1 MSRSDSTNWRAPP
14 ASTSVWRQDC
24 YPYPDMGFYWA
35 ERTADNR
42 RRAYPKYKAARP
54 IDTVETVVIGGGL
67 TGCAAAYALA
77 ASGRKVVLLE
87 AERLAGG
94 GTAMSLGMI
103 ASEPDAAFRAVDAYR
118 GRRVARPAWEA
129 AQHGAVDLTAA
140 LGKAGVNCD
149 LHAAALHVN
158 AFGFEQ
164 AEGLKREQTA
174 RKDAALDAAWL
185 SAPVAKKA
193 ISTESYGAIRLRG
206 GAVYDPVRAALG
218 FAAAAEKNGAQI
230 FEHTPVTKTTFTRR
244 DATVYLA
251 NGAKL
256 LTKEIV
262 VATGRPGALFR
273 SLERHV
279 RVTDGHVVVTQP
291 LNAEMRREAGSR
303 GYGLIERNGESA
315 RFLRF
320 LADDRVL
327 FAGAQTRVQP
337 AKQADKVLVQHAGQL
352 MYELSLHYPSISG
365 LRAEWA
371 WRVPVVST
379 LDGLPWVGAHRNFP
393 FHFFAIA
400 LGWHGDAISY
410 FAARSAVRH
419 FDGEARKGDDAYT
432 FLRVL

>member
-1 MSRSDSTNWRAPP
+1 MAL
-14 ASTSVWRQDC
+14 
-24 YPYPDMGFYWA
+24 YWA
-35 ERTADNR
+35 DRTADHR
-42 RRAYPKYKAARP
+42 RRAYPAYKASGP

-67 TGCAAAYALA
+67 TGCAAAYTLA

-94 GTAMSLGMI
+94 GTAMGPGLI
-103 ASEPDAAFRAVDAYR
+103 APEPDAAFRAVDTYR
-118 GRRVARPAWEA
+118 GRRIARPAWEA
-129 AQHGAVDLTAA
+129 AQHGAAELVAA
-140 LGKAGVNCD
+140 LGKVGIHCD
-149 LHAAALHVN
+149 LKPAALHVN
-158 AFGFEQ
+158 AFRFDQ
-164 AEGLKREQTA
+164 ADTLKREQAA
-174 RKDAALDAAWL
+174 RKDASLDAAWV
-185 SAPVAKKA
+185 SGPAAQKA
-193 ISTESYGAIRLRG
+193 IATESHGAIRLRG

-218 FAAAAEKNGAQI
+218 CAAAAEKHGARL
-230 FEHTPVTKTTFTRR
+230 FEHTPVRKTTFTRK

-256 LTKEIV
+256 LTREIV

-291 LNAEMRREAGSR
+291 LNAEMRRETGSR
-303 GYGLIERNGESA
+303 AYGLIERGGESP

-327 FAGAQTRVQP
+327 FAGAEARVQP
-337 AKQADKVLVQHAGQL
+337 ARQADKMLVQYAGQL

-365 LRAEWA
+365 LKAEWA

-419 FDGEARKGDDAYT
+419 FNGEEKKGDDAYT

>member
-1 MSRSDSTNWRAPP
+1 
-14 ASTSVWRQDC
+14 
-24 YPYPDMGFYWA
+24 MGLYWA
-35 ERTADNR
+35 DRTADNR
-42 RRAYPKYKAARP
+42 RRAYPKYKAADP
-54 IDTVETVVIGGGL
+54 IDHVETVVIGGGL
-67 TGCAAAYALA
+67 TGCAAAYTLA

-87 AERLAGG
+87 ADRLAGG
-94 GTAMSLGMI
+94 GTAMSLGLI
-103 ASEPDAAFRAVDAYR
+103 APEPDAAFRAVDTYR

-129 AQHGAVDLTAA
+129 AQSGAVDLVAA
-140 LGKAGVNCD
+140 LGKAGVHCD
-149 LHAAALHVN
+149 LKAAALHVN
-158 AFGFEQ
+158 AFGFGD
-164 AEGLKREQTA
+164 AEALKREQAA
-174 RKDAALDAAWL
+174 RKDASLDAAWV
-185 SAPVAKKA
+185 SGPVAKKA
-193 ISTESYGAIRLRG
+193 ISTDSYGAIRLRG

-218 FAAAAEKNGAQI
+218 LATAAEKKGARI
-230 FEHTPVTKTTFTRR
+230 FEHTPVKKTTFTRK
-244 DATVYLA
+244 DATVHLA
-251 NGAKL
+251 NGGKL
-256 LTKEIV
+256 LTREIV

-303 GYGLIERNGESA
+303 AYGLIERGGASP

-327 FAGAQTRVQP
+327 FAGAEARVQP
-337 AKQADKVLVQHAGQL
+337 AKLADKALVQYAGQL

-365 LRAEWA
+365 LKAEWA

-393 FHFFAIA
+393 FHFFAVA

-410 FAARSAVRH
+410 FAAKSAVRH
-419 FDGEARKGDDAYT
+419 FNGEERKGDDAYT